1 MHHRTPGAGGNPLR
15 RDADRSRARLRATFM
30 LACLLAVICGV
41 AVGRSAW
48 TDASRAAAEIAR
60 HRSPVTAVTVGS
72 TTYRAG
78 SGPGTR
84 PVPVAPATWRDTS
97 HRVHTETVP
106 VPAATRNGATVRL
119 WIDGKGNA
127 TTAPPGTADIAV
139 NAISLGIGA
148 SAGIALAA
156 GAVVYVRQRV
166 VDARSGRA
174 WESEW
179 ESVEPRWSGRL
190 RPGQGGAGD

>member
-1 MHHRTPGAGGNPLR
+1 MHHRRPGRERNPLR
-15 RDADRSRARLRATFM
+15 RDADRTRARLRAAFM

-48 TDASRAAAEIAR
+48 TDAGRAAAEIAR
-60 HRSPVTAVTVGS
+60 HRYSVTAVTVGE

-78 SGPGTR
+78 PGPTTR

-106 VPAATRNGATVRL
+106 VPAATRNGETVRL
-119 WIDGKGNA
+119 WIDDQGDA
-127 TTAPPGTADIAV
+127 TTAPPGTAHIAL
-139 NAISLGIGA
+139 NAISLGTGA
-148 SAGIALAA
+148 AAGIMLAA
-156 GAVVYVRQRV
+156 GAAVHARLRI

-174 WESEW
+174 WASEW
-179 ESVEPRWSGRL
+179 ASVEPRWSGRL
-190 RPGQGGAGD
+190 RPGQGSGDD

>member
-1 MHHRTPGAGGNPLR
+1 MYHRRLEVEKNPLKR
-15 RDADRSRARLRATFM
+15 GADRTRARLRATFM
-30 LACLLAVICGV
+30 LACLLAVICG
-41 AVGRSAW
+41 AVVGERAW
-48 TDASRAAAEIAR
+48 TDTRRTAAETAR
-60 HRSPVTAVTVGS
+60 HRHSVTAVTVGE

-78 SGPGTR
+78 SGPSTR

-106 VPAATRNGATVRL
+106 VPAATRNGETVRL
-119 WIDGKGNA
+119 WVDDQGNA
-127 TTAPPGTADIAV
+127 TTAPPGTAHIAL
-139 NAISLGIGA
+139 NAISLGAGA

-156 GAVVYVRQRV
+156 GSMVYARLRI
-166 VDARSGRA
+166 VDARSGQA

-190 RPGQGGAGD
+190 RPEQGADDD

>member
-1 MHHRTPGAGGNPLR
+1 MHHRRPGREHNPLR
-15 RDADRSRARLRATFM
+15 RDADRTRARVRAAFM
-30 LACLLAVICGV
+30 LACLLAVICGA

-48 TDASRAAAEIAR
+48 TDAGRAAAEIAR
-60 HRSPVTAVTVGS
+60 HRYSVTAVTVGE

-78 SGPGTR
+78 PGPSTR

-106 VPAATRNGATVRL
+106 VPAATRNGETVRL
-119 WIDGKGNA
+119 WVDDQGNA
-127 TTAPPGTADIAV
+127 ATAPPGTAHIAL
-139 NAISLGIGA
+139 NAISLGTGA
-148 SAGIALAA
+148 AAGIALAA
-156 GAVVYVRQRV
+156 GAAVQARLRI

-174 WESEW
+174 WASEW

-190 RPGQGGAGD
+190 RPGQGSGDD

>member
-1 MHHRTPGAGGNPLR
+1 MHHRRQGREDNPLR
-15 RDADRSRARLRATFM
+15 RDADRTRARLRVTFM
-30 LACLLAVICGV
+30 VACLLAVVCGV

-48 TDASRAAAEIAR
+48 TDAGRAAAEIAR
-60 HRSPVTAVTVGS
+60 HRHSVTAVTVGD

-78 SGPGTR
+78 PEPSTR

-106 VPAATRNGATVRL
+106 VPAATRNGETVRL
-119 WIDGKGNA
+119 WVDDRGNA
-127 TTAPPGTADIAV
+127 TTAPPGTAHIALH
-139 NAISLGIGA
+139 AIGLGTGA
-148 SAGIALAA
+148 SATIVLAA
-156 GAVVYVRQRV
+156 GAAVYARLRI
-166 VDARSGRA
+166 VDARSGQA

-190 RPGQGGAGD
+190 RPGQGSGDD